1 MTFWTDPRLDILKAG
16 LADGKS
22 FAEIAAEIGAGCTRN
37 AAIGKAQR
45 IGIAPG
51 RKAPPKWDRE
61 PAAERLAAAKDVVAR
76 RPQVR
81 TARQSEGRAARR
93 DVPVAVGDPRDL
105 ETFRYCGA
113 PCEIER
119 SYCDCHRRMA
129 VATPTTRVM
138 TEAQREAIRRGL
150 ARAKERGAFR

>member
-61 PAAERLAAAKDVVAR
+61 PAAERLAAAGDVVLRPSTRGGPKAAIAR
-76 RPQVR
+76 RAWFGDPSIPRLSLEHDR
-81 TARQSEGRAARR
+81 TLQRRPDDPRTARR
-93 DVPVAVGDPRDL
+93 DVPVAVR
-105 ETFRYCGA
+105 
-113 PCEIER
+113 R
-119 SYCDCHRRMA
+119 S
-129 VATPTTRVM
+129 
-138 TEAQREAIRRGL
+138 
-150 ARAKERGAFR
+150 ARP